1 VTVETAPTRPPL
13 PDRGRPAPS
22 LAAAVVT
29 DNLSR
34 SFGPILAVDRI
45 SLAIA
50 SGEIVG
56 LLGPNGAGKTT
67 TIKMLTTLLP
77 MSGGSATVGGHDVA
91 SDPRAVRTRIGY
103 VPQLVSSDGSLTA
116 RENLRL
122 AGRLY
127 HLGRADREESI
138 ERNLAFMGLTADA
151 DRMVRTYSGGMV
163 RRLELAQALLHRPSV
178 LFLDEPT
185 VGLDPVARSAV
196 WDHILRL
203 RERDGTT
210 IVLTTHY
217 MDEAEELCDR
227 VGVMHHGRLVAMG
240 TPDEL
245 KAAIGPGASLE
256 DVFAA
261 WTDDDQ
267 AEGGTFRDTRR
278 ARRTASRLG

>member
-1 VTVETAPTRPPL
+1 MTVDIAAARAPL
-13 PDRGRPAPS
+13 PNPVPPVTG
-22 LAAAVVT
+22 LATAVAT
-29 DNLSR
+29 ENLSR

-45 SLAIA
+45 SLSIA
-50 SGEIVG
+50 AGEIFG

-77 MSGGSATVGGHDVA
+77 MTSGSATVGGFHVA
-91 SDPRAVRTRIGY
+91 GHPRSVRTRIGY

-127 HLGRADREESI
+127 HLTRAEREESI
-138 ERNLAFMGLTADA
+138 ARNLAFMGLTADA

-163 RRLELAQALLHRPSV
+163 RRLELAQALLHRPAV

-217 MDEAEELCDR
+217 MDEAEALCDR
-227 VGVMHHGRLVAMG
+227 VGVMHHGRLVALG
-240 TPDEL
+240 TPDDL